1 MRSVGGIRRSDARAA
16 VVTAVLAAA
25 LASALTGCSH
35 HAKHARVTPI
45 APARLATIGINAY
58 LWQASLDTI
67 AFMPMAS
74 VDSSGGV
81 LVTDWYVSPT
91 TPNERIKVTVNIL
104 DTVLRADA
112 VRVTANREQLGPSG
126 WVEVPVRAGTVQK
139 LEETILQ
146 HARDLRRAS
155 IAG

>member
-1 MRSVGGIRRSDARAA
+1 MGSVGRSGVRLALTT
-16 VVTAVLAAA
+16 VVLAAA
-25 LASALTGCSH
+25 LAGCSH
-35 HAKHARVTPI
+35 RHGKHARVAPV
-45 APARLATIGINAY
+45 APARLATIGVNSY

-67 AFMPMAS
+67 AFMPVAS
-74 VDSSGGV
+74 VDSNGGV
-81 LVTDWYVSPT
+81 IVTDWYLSPA
-91 TPNERIKVTVNIL
+91 TPNERIKVTVAIL

-112 VRVTANREQLGPSG
+112 VRVTANREQLQAGG

-155 IAG
+155 IPG